1 MSAGLNSERDVN
13 PSQPTTEKTL
23 ADFDPV
29 KKPKGNKFAFACAI
43 LASMAS
49 ILLGY
54 GEDSIFSQTILFI
67 TWNTASEDSKKLALL
82 TLNEE

>member
-13 PSQPTTEKTL
+13 PSQSTTEKTL

-29 KKPKGNKFAFACAI
+29 KKQKGNKFAFACAI
-43 LASMAS
+43 LASVAS

-54 GEDSIFSQTILFI
+54 GEDSNFSQTILFI
-67 TWNTASEDSKKLALL
+67 TWNTVKIPK
-82 TLNEE
+82 N

>member
-29 KKPKGNKFAFACAI
+29 KKPKRNKFAFACAI
-43 LASMAS
+43 TASVAS

-54 GEDSIFSQTILFI
+54 GEDSINFLSNHSFHHLEYC
-67 TWNTASEDSKKLALL
+67 EDSKKLALL